1 MNLLA
6 ETLVSTTENQI
17 ASDLEGEVVVLNVKD
32 GVYYGLDG
40 VGARVWELLAE
51 PRTLAGILADLL
63 ERYEVDAERCEQDVR
78 ALLLDLEQRGL
89 VEFADAA
96 TR

>member
-6 ETLVSTTENQI
+6 DTLVTTTQNQV
-17 ASDLEGEVVVLNVKD
+17 ASDLEGEVVVLNVMD

-51 PRTLAGILADLL
+51 PRTLSDILADLL
-63 ERYEVDAERCEQDVR
+63 QRYAVDAERCEQDLR
-78 ALLLDLEQRGL
+78 GLLLDLEQRGL